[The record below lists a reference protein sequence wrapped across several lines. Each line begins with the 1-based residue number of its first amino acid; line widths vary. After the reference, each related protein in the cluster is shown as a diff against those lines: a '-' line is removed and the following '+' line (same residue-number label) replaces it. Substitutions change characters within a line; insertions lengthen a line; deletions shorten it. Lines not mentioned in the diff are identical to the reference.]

1 MTEKKTSKDLPTI
14 LFETACDWERWL
26 DSHHADPAG
35 LWLKMAKKDSGL
47 PSITYSEA
55 LDIALCY
62 GWIDGQK
69 GALDEQ
75 FYLQKFTP
83 RRSKSLWSKRNVER
97 VDALIKTGK
106 MRAPGLAAVETA
118 RKDGRWERAYD
129 SHRTSAMPPD
139 LEEALEANPRA
150 KALFS
155 TLDKAN
161 IYAILWRLQTAKQV
175 ETRKGRLGKFI
186 EMLNEGRKIHP

>member
-1 MTEKKTSKDLPTI
+1 
-14 LFETACDWERWL
+14 
-26 DSHHADPAG
+26 
-35 LWLKMAKKDSGL
+35 MAKKDSGL

-161 IYAILWRLQTAKQV
+161 IYAILWR
-175 ETRKGRLGKFI
+175 GRLAEAGGDSQGPSR
-186 EMLNEGRKIHP
+186 EIHRDAERGEEDPSLSQVWSTDEKLIGISSETTLLHGCRFVERIAGISDTL

>member
-1 MTEKKTSKDLPTI
+1 MRSELEMTEKKTSKDLPTI

-69 GALDEQ
+69 ELWTSNFIYRNSRRGD
-75 FYLQKFTP
+75 QKAFGP
-83 RRSKSLWSKRNVER
+83 RG
-97 VDALIKTGK
+97 T
-106 MRAPGLAAVETA
+106 
-118 RKDGRWERAYD
+118 
-129 SHRTSAMPPD
+129 
-139 LEEALEANPRA
+139 
-150 KALFS
+150 
-155 TLDKAN
+155 
-161 IYAILWRLQTAKQV
+161 
-175 ETRKGRLGKFI
+175 
-186 EMLNEGRKIHP
+186 